1 MPSSSL
7 PIQFIKY
14 IYIQT
19 IGRVDDQKMDALK
32 SGGLTLVKGSDMG
45 ECSSHLVPCRP
56 SEADECQLISP

>member
-19 IGRVDDQKMDALK
+19 IGRVDDQKMD
-32 SGGLTLVKGSDMG
+32 GGFDFVQRIGYG
-45 ECSSHLVPCRP
+45 
-56 SEADECQLISP
+56 